1 MALDPQELSRR
12 RQARAARKAQ
22 QKKKFRR
29 MLIAVAGAVVL
40 LTVLIILIFTFSG
53 SSEPVP
59 ETSAPPQTSV
69 RLVFGGDLNVTDK
82 VVAAAGN
89 GNDYT
94 QAFLDVA
101 PILSDADVTA
111 LNFEGLLYGAP
122 YGSDS
127 RSAPVGLAQALDA
140 AGVDI
145 LQLANS
151 YSLSAGLS
159 ALVTTIDNVRASGM
173 EPLGVYADQQART
186 SGQGFMIVEAKGLR
200 IAYVAFTKGM
210 VGTSFVSGSEG
221 LVNVLYKD
229 HNTTYQEID
238 TEGINALMS
247 RVHAQKPDYI
257 VAMLHWGS
265 DYNDTISTS
274 QRSIASLLKENG
286 VNAIIGTHPHY
297 LHEMSYDPESDFF
310 VAYSLGD
317 FLGDADKA
325 GTEYSVL
332 LELTVTRDDS
342 TGITQLEDYSYTPI
356 FLSTSEDARV
366 LRLQQAVTAYENQY
380 IDRVSQAEY
389 EAMLY
394 ALDRIEDRI
403 DPDEA

>member
-12 RQARAARKAQ
+12 RQARAARKAH

-29 MLIAVAGAVVL
+29 KLIAVAGAVVL
-40 LTVLIILIFTFSG
+40 LTVLIVLIVVFSR
-53 SSEPVP
+53 SSKPAADA
-59 ETSAPPQTSV
+59 SAPPQTSV
-69 RLVFGGDLNVTDK
+69 RLVFGGDLNITDK
-82 VVAAAGN
+82 VVASAGN
-89 GNDYT
+89 GYDYT

-122 YGSDS
+122 YGTESH
-127 RSAPVGLAQALDA
+127 SAPVGLAQALDA

-159 ALVTTIDNVRASGM
+159 ALVTTIDNIRASGM
-173 EPLGVYADQQART
+173 EPLGAYADQAARAA
-186 SGQGFMIVEAKGLR
+186 GQGFMIVEAKGLR

-229 HNTTYQEID
+229 HNTTYQQID
-238 TEGINALMS
+238 TEGITALLS
-247 RVHAQKPDYI
+247 RVQEQKPDYI

-265 DYNDTISTS
+265 DYNDTISAS
-274 QRSIASLLKENG
+274 QRSIANLLKENG

-297 LHEMSYDPESDFF
+297 LHEMTYDPESDFF

-317 FLGDADKA
+317 FFGDATTA

-342 TGITQLEDYSYTPI
+342 TGITRLESYRYTPT
-356 FLSTSEDARV
+356 FLSNSGDLRV
-366 LRLQQAVTAYENQY
+366 LRLEQAVTAYENFY
-380 IDRVSQAEY
+380 IDRVTQSEY

-394 ALDRIEDRI
+394 ALTRIEDRVVPEE
-403 DPDEA
+403 D